1 MQICKPYGSVKHLVY
16 LFHTQ
21 GAQTGQ
27 PKGYCFVEYSSRQ
40 EADNARR
47 SLNGKIALGRQLK
60 VNWAQPASADS
71 QLKTPLKETEV
82 KQLDR
87 KQALEKIKEI
97 EAKLQSMN
105 DKSSLES
112 NSSVTDDKTDR
123 QGQKCRYKPYCRQI
137 ADKS

>member
-1 MQICKPYGSVKHLVY
+1 VIVRNELPSDEILHHKLWIGNLDKRLTEYHLMQICKPYGSVKHLVY

-60 VNWAQPASADS
+60 VNWAQPASAVSSDE
-71 QLKTPLKETEV
+71 QHIKT
-82 KQLDR
+82 
-87 KQALEKIKEI
+87 
-97 EAKLQSMN
+97 KLWCV
-105 DKSSLES
+105 L
-112 NSSVTDDKTDR
+112 
-123 QGQKCRYKPYCRQI
+123 Y
-137 ADKS
+137 